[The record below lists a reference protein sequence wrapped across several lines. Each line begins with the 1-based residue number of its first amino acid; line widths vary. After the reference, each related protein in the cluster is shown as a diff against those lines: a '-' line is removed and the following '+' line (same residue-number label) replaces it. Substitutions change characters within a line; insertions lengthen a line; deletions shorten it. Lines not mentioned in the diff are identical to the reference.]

1 MVLKSIVGSA
11 SLATLLFSTVILSGP
26 VGTGKASIGPFGQLV
41 RDAKA
46 NIRSTSSSVPVEK
59 RDRIAFLDEGDEVDE
74 DDERYENDG
83 SSTAMRF
90 LSSKTSSMISKSL
103 PLTMNL

>member
-11 SLATLLFSTVILSGP
+11 SLATLLFSTGILSGP

-46 NIRSTSSSVPVEK
+46 NIRSSSSSVPVEK
-59 RDRIAFLDEGDEVDE
+59 RDRIAFPDEGDE

-83 SSTAMRF
+83 SSTAMRY

-103 PLTMNL
+103 SRTINS